1 MSATAFTADRP
12 LDAPR
17 PSPWRCH
24 LLEARHEF
32 LRLLRTPMFCLPT
45 LMFPAMFYLLFGVVM
60 NRGTVTGGLI
70 PAVYMLAGYGVFG
83 VMAPGLFGFGAS
95 VASDRDS
102 GWLQWRR
109 AMPLPPGAYLLAK
122 LAMAMLFALL
132 VGLILALIAITLGDV
147 RLPLSSWALL
157 FTVEV
162 LGVLPFCAIGL
173 FIGSMVSAQAAPAII
188 NLVFLPMAFLS
199 GLWLPMMLLPKVLQE
214 VAVLWPAWH
223 LGQLAWAAVGQP
235 STGSM
240 PGHVA
245 VLAGTTALF
254 VALAWRRL
262 ARG

>member
-1 MSATAFTADRP
+1 MSVTLIDSQSVPA
-12 LDAPR
+12 APAPPIAR
-17 PSPWRCH
+17 LY

-32 LRLLRTPMFCLPT
+32 LRLLRTPMFCIPT
-45 LMFPAMFYLLFGVVM
+45 LLFPAMFYLLFGVVM
-60 NRGTVTGGLI
+60 NRGTVSGGFI

-102 GWLQWRR
+102 GWLRWRR
-109 AMPLPPGAYLLAK
+109 AMPMPPGAYLLAK

-132 VGLILALIAITLGDV
+132 VGLILALIAVTLGGV

-157 FTVEV
+157 FAVEV

-173 FIGSMVSAQAAPAII
+173 LIGSMVSAQAAPAII
-188 NLVFLPMAFLS
+188 NLVFLPMSFLS
-199 GLWLPMMLLPKVLQE
+199 GLWLPLMLLPKVLQD

-223 LGQLAWAAVGQP
+223 LGQLAYAAVGQP
-235 STGSM
+235 NSGSM
-240 PGHVA
+240 IGHVV
-245 VLAGTTALF
+245 VLAGITGLF
-254 VALAWRRL
+254 LVLARRRL